1 MENRFTAKDFFLFL
15 GLLGLFAVVLV
26 AMYQIDRQWLALKQ
40 MEQVL
45 REQADDL
52 RRLRLK
58 LDTGAFAASAGRT
71 ASQGEVPPAFRRAK
85 AVTEL
90 ADYAE
95 GDWLVQPF
103 GTSLKTIT
111 PLVSSDA
118 YASDVQNYVL
128 ESLLTRDPETLEWQ
142 GWIAESWT
150 VSEDGLRFTFRLRP
164 GVVFSDGTPLTADD
178 VAFTFQFIMDERIEA
193 PRQRAYYEK
202 IASVT
207 AVDAQTVE
215 FVFKEPYYD
224 SLSLAGGMDIL
235 SRKFYEPY
243 LQEPQKF
250 NQSKGLLFGSGPY
263 RLADPRSWTPDL
275 GIVELERN
283 PRYWAPVQ
291 PNFERVLWK
300 IIENE
305 TARLTTF
312 RNGAIDVYSAKPREY
327 QDLRNDAAL
336 MSRSQALEYS
346 SPTAGY
352 TYIGWNQERGGKP
365 TRFADKRVRRAMTL
379 LTDKRRIVDEIM
391 LGYAEPAVGPFSPQS
406 KQHAPELAV
415 EPYDVAQAKALLKEA
430 GYEDRNQDGLLE
442 DAQGAPFRFEL
453 VYFQDNEDTKRI
465 VLFLKDLYAR
475 AGVELVPKPAEWS
488 VMLDLLKK
496 KDFDAITL
504 GWTGSVEG
512 DLYQIFHS
520 SQTKTNGD
528 NFVSYVNPELDRLIE
543 AARGTVDEAKRM
555 PLWQAAERILYEDQ
569 PYTWLMR
576 RKSLIFVDRRMK
588 NVEVTRLGLNLGEK
602 PVSWYVP
609 AELQK
614 Y

>member
-1 MENRFTAKDFFLFL
+1 MENRFTAKDFFIFLVLF
-15 GLLGLFAVVLV
+15 GLIAALLLT
-26 AMYQIDRQWLALKQ
+26 MYMIDRQWRKLDQIA
-40 MEQVL
+40 QVM
-45 REQADDL
+45 REQADDV
-52 RRLRLK
+52 RRLRLG
-58 LDTGAFAASAGRT
+58 LNSGAFSSAAT
-71 ASQGEVPPAFRRAK
+71 AAADGAVPEAFRRSQK
-85 AVTEL
+85 VTL
-90 ADYAE
+90 RPDYAE

-142 GWIAESWT
+142 GFIAERWQ
-150 VSEDGLRFTFRLRP
+150 VSDDGLRFTFTLRP
-164 GVVFSDGTPLTADD
+164 GVVFSDGAPLTADD
-178 VAFTFQFIMDERIEA
+178 VAFTFSFIMDERIEA
-193 PRQRAYYEK
+193 PRQRAYFEK
-202 IASVT
+202 IDSVKAIDAS
-207 AVDAQTVE
+207 TVE

-235 SRKFYEPY
+235 ARHFYEPY
-243 LQEPQKF
+243 FEDPQKF

-263 RLADPRSWTPDL
+263 RLADPRTWTPDQ

-283 PRYWAPVQ
+283 QRYWAPVQ

-305 TARLTTF
+305 TARLTTY
-312 RNGAIDVYSAKPREY
+312 RNRDIDVYSAKPLEY
-327 QDLRNDAAL
+327 QDLRQDAGL
-336 MSRSQALEYS
+336 MSRSQALEYA

-352 TYIGWNQERGGKP
+352 SYIGWNQERNGQP
-365 TRFADKRVRRAMTL
+365 SRFADKRVRKAMTY
-379 LTDKRRIVDEIM
+379 LTDKQRIVAEIM
-391 LGYAEPAVGPFSPQS
+391 LGYGEPAVGPFSPQS
-406 KQHAPELAV
+406 KQRAPDLTV
-415 EPYDVAQAKALLKEA
+415 EPFDVAAAKALLSEV
-430 GYEDRNQDGLLE
+430 GYEDRNNDGLLE
-442 DAQGAPFRFEL
+442 DASGQPFRFEL

-475 AGVELVPKPAEWS
+475 AGIELVPKPAEWS

-504 GWTGSVEG
+504 GWTGGVES

-528 NFVSYVNPELDRLIE
+528 NFISYANPELDKLIE
-543 AARGTVDEAKRM
+543 QARGTVDEERRM
-555 PLWQAAERILYEDQ
+555 PLWHAAERILYEDQ

-576 RKSLIFVDRRMK
+576 RKSLIFIDTRMQ
-588 NVEVTRLGLNLGEK
+588 NVEVTRLGLNLGDK

-609 AELQK
+609 AEMQK